1 VRHGTAIHSGGSGG
15 ALPALRSL
23 QKSLARLH
31 EDLATTCEANLYS
44 LQYLASVGQGQQ
56 HQPQAPQLTGG
67 SGSDGVASGGGAE
80 VEESS
85 ADDEDSN
92 EEEAGSGG
100 AVDSQAS
107 SEEEE
112 ESSGEEEEAT
122 SSEAED

>member
-1 VRHGTAIHSGGSGG
+1 MRHGTAIHSGGSGG

-67 SGSDGVASGGGAE
+67 SGSEGAE

-85 ADDEDSN
+85 ADEEDSS
-92 EEEAGSGG
+92 EEEASSGG

-107 SEEEE
+107 SEEEQ